1 MPNFGA
7 QINTSRI
14 PILGLIP
21 EQAATASPPASPVE
35 GLFWNDTT
43 AHVIKVYL
51 AGAWTT
57 LGNAGAGGPPSGA
70 AGGDLGSSYPN
81 PTVVKAQSGFT
92 INGVAAV
99 ITTDSRLSDSRTPSG
114 TAGGKLV
121 GTYPNPSLVTGA
133 ITPNELAS
141 QAVGP
146 SAIGLGLI
154 STADSGNAANT
165 TAALRSIGTSSGQAM
180 NGSTRLDQIIPPT
193 APLSMNGSRITTM
206 ADPQAAMD
214 AANKNYV
221 DTVAQGLDLH
231 GSVKLATTTSLS
243 SGGVPTG
250 AQTVDG
256 IAVVTNDRVLV
267 KNQSNAV
274 NNGIWIANT
283 AGAWNRAT
291 DADNTNDLSPGS
303 FVFVEQGTVQ
313 ADTGWVMTNDTPP
326 APGTD
331 AINWTQF
338 SGAGS
343 IIAGTGLAQTGTT
356 INAQGTPS
364 RISVSADNIDI
375 DAAYAGQASITTLG
389 AVATGAWNA
398 TTIAIA
404 KGGTGGTDVK
414 TARNNLGVPS
424 NFQGVVPA
432 LTAGAWTTIQTYKG
446 GPYPTDITLWVAAT
460 LEQIYLDVRC
470 VTPGTGG
477 AAYTDVQVRPGIN
490 YAASALSYS
499 VSGQDWN

>member
-99 ITTDSRLSDSRTPSG
+99 ITSDSRLSDSRAPNG
-114 TAGGKLV
+114 AAGGDLN
-121 GTYPNPSLVTGA
+121 GSTYPNPVVAALA
-133 ITPNELAS
+133 ITDAKIATANKDG
-141 QAVGP
+141 AVGTY
-146 SAIGLGLI
+146 SMRTLGFG
-154 STADSGNAANT
+154 AQQ
-165 TAALRSIGTSSGQAM
+165 ALAGDTKITAM
-180 NGSTRLDQIIPPT
+180 NPPT
-193 APLSMNGSRITTM
+193 SPLSMNGSRITTM
-206 ADPQAAMD
+206 ADPQSATD
-214 AANKNYV
+214 AANKIYV

-343 IIAGTGLAQTGTT
+343 ITAGTGLTQTGTT
-356 INAQGTPS
+356 INAQGTTS

-375 DAAYAGQASITTLG
+375 DAAYAGQTSITTLG
-389 AVATGAWNA
+389 AIATGSWNA
-398 TTIAIA
+398 TSIPIA
-404 KGGTGGTDVK
+404 KGGTNGTDAK
-414 TARNNLGVPS
+414 TARNNLAVPS

-446 GPYPTDITLWVAAT
+446 SPYPTDITLWVTAT

-477 AAYTDVQVRPGIN
+477 AAYTDVQVRSGIN